1 MTWSIVLTPTFKRG
15 YKKKDERMKG
25 RVLEAIHVL
34 SASEDPRR
42 FGVPKH
48 GQLRGTFAYELG
60 SSSRILY
67 AVDPRA
73 REILF
78 LRTCSHAEVY
88 RDQH

>member
-1 MTWSIVLTPTFKRG
+1 MAWSIVLTPTFKRG

-25 RVLEAIHVL
+25 RVLEAIHGL
-34 SASEDPRR
+34 AASEDPRR

-48 GQLRGTFAYELG
+48 GQLRETFAYELG

-67 AVDPRA
+67 AVDPRT

-78 LRTCSHAEVY
+78 LRTRAHAEVY
-88 RDQH
+88 RE

>member
-1 MTWSIVLTPTFKRG
+1 MTWRIVLTPTFKRG

-25 RVLEAIHVL
+25 RVLEAIHIL
-34 SASEDPRR
+34 SSSEDPRR

-48 GQLRGTFAYELG
+48 GQLKGTFAYELG

-67 AVDPRA
+67 AVNQRT

-88 RDQH
+88 RE

>member
-1 MTWSIVLTPTFKRG
+1 MIWRIVLTPTFKKG

-34 SASEDPRR
+34 SSSDDPRR

-48 GQLRGTFAYELG
+48 GQLKGTFAYELG
-60 SSSRILY
+60 SSNRILF
-67 AVDPRA
+67 AVNPRN

-88 RDQH
+88 RD